1 VYSRGIRWLVGKG
14 KRKEEISKY
23 GQKEGETKWFLKQ
36 WLSVAR
42 RASSRGRYVRMTTP
56 CRRVVL
62 ASYSINASSS
72 LEHSDESSLYPHLA
86 PPQSSLT
93 LSPDRV
99 MPYRSHVQQ
108 LLLELT
114 LDGDELLVERDVRD
128 GTLEPE
134 SESES
139 MYESSPSE

>member
-1 VYSRGIRWLVGKG
+1 
-14 KRKEEISKY
+14 
-23 GQKEGETKWFLKQ
+23 
-36 WLSVAR
+36 
-42 RASSRGRYVRMTTP
+42 MTTP

-62 ASYSINASSS
+62 ASYSISASSS

-86 PPQSSLT
+86 PPQSSRT

-114 LDGDELLVERDVRD
+114 LDGEELLVERDVRD